1 MSLYSFFANGALFGP
16 SVYVNYTAA
25 IFETTPNVT
34 SRLVT
39 YPNLAFGYGAFL
51 SILLLM
57 KSTVTESGYLGSLV
71 FVPLY
76 HRYGRRPVMIL
87 SVIIVSH
94 SHSILTDYSFQHV
107 YNSSWLASLA
117 VPSPIRTTPSWR
129 SASYMHSALPSA
141 RLFPHKLSAMSS
153 FSTSAEML

>member
-16 SVYVNYTAA
+16 SVYVNYMAT

-57 KSTVTESGYLGSLV
+57 ESTVTESGYLGSLV

-76 HRYGRRPVMIL
+76 HRYGRRTVMIL
-87 SVIIVSH
+87 SIIIVSG
-94 SHSILTDYSFQHV
+94 
-107 YNSSWLASLA
+107 
-117 VPSPIRTTPSWR
+117 SPW
-129 SASYMHSALPSA
+129 HFDGLQ
-141 RLFPHKLSAMSS
+141 FP
-153 FSTSAEML
+153 TYV